1 MKYRQNKPKRKKRAR
16 KNFAGIISLST
27 IVQHFSPSA
36 WILLVFYLSGNS
48 FRLCFSPPTPIY
60 AGVQTIYNP
69 KPNICTK
76 CRRNKN
82 ISIRKLKT
90 NRKKENTKTKQIVC
104 TPRFRLVS
112 TEKYVKHAKQSIVSH
127 LMPHLIRI
135 QRHSPLTSPYY
146 TNKTQTRVRK
156 TTMKY
161 NHFNPSHFTH
171 FS

>member
-1 MKYRQNKPKRKKRAR
+1 M
-16 KNFAGIISLST
+16 
-27 IVQHFSPSA
+27 
-36 WILLVFYLSGNS
+36 
-48 FRLCFSPPTPIY
+48 
-60 AGVQTIYNP
+60 
-69 KPNICTK
+69 
-76 CRRNKN
+76 
-82 ISIRKLKT
+82 
-90 NRKKENTKTKQIVC
+90 KENTKTKQIVC
-104 TPRFRLVS
+104 TPRFRLDS

-135 QRHSPLTSPYY
+135 QRHSPLTSSYY